1 MELTCD
7 PAYRPWSTR
16 YQVVLTVTSSIEFI
30 PSTRFVAS
38 PLFRFVNGS
47 LVSSPS
53 TMKPLDVPGKPLTW
67 KLPNPLGPPT
77 KSLPEPAVFI
87 SAPAATCAGDRLS
100 PPGFGRLSIAATLK
114 GVVVLGLRVFSS
126 GGAADTLTDAVRP
139 AMGSLSVTVSARPRC
154 PG

>member
-1 MELTCD
+1 M
-7 PAYRPWSTR
+7 
-16 YQVVLTVTSSIEFI
+16 
-30 PSTRFVAS
+30 PSTRFVAK

-53 TMKPLDVPGKPLTW
+53 TMKPLEVPGRPLTW

-87 SAPAATCAGDRLS
+87 SAPAASCAGNVIS

-114 GVVVLGLRVFSS
+114 VVVVLGLRVLSI
-126 GGAADTLTDAVRP
+126 GGSADTLTDAVTP
-139 AMGSLSVTVSARPRC
+139 AIGSVSVTVSTRPKGMVTDCWTCSKAGGSASTR
-154 PG
+154 